1 MQRVLLIIVQLSI
14 LVTLKAQ
21 NYSIYGTVKDK
32 NTGEFLIG
40 ATIYIKDKNIGTVTN
55 NYGFYSIT
63 LQKGEYAIIF
73 SYLGY
78 ESTRKDI
85 LLNNNSLINVELQ
98 IGTRAIEEVVVTPY
112 TRDKNI
118 EFTLFEK

>member
-85 LLNNNSLINVELQ
+85 LL
-98 IGTRAIEEVVVTPY
+98 
-112 TRDKNI
+112 KNI
-118 EFTLFEK
+118 EGKL